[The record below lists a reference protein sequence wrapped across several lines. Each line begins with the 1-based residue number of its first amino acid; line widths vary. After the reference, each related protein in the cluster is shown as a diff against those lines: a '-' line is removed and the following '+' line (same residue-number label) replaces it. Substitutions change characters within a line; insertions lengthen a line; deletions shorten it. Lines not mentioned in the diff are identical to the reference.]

1 MIIHYIGSIG
11 IQSLRADRLW
21 NNSGGKMK
29 YLVEAYL
36 IHDAYNIIR
45 KLNGMIKRDEIDLPI
60 SGVDIAEATADLR
73 QVITENDGY

>member
-1 MIIHYIGSIG
+1 
-11 IQSLRADRLW
+11 
-21 NNSGGKMK
+21 MK